1 MKRAVRV
8 FLEYY
13 RNGFAGIVSS
23 FLVLTAL
30 VLRKACMIR
39 DLEMRLDVFE
49 LGINMHKIPVGKYTA
64 LLGRDLK
71 GDSKMLA
78 ELRVLL

>member
-1 MKRAVRV
+1 MKRTVRV

-23 FLVLTAL
+23 FLILTAL

-39 DLEMRLDVFE
+39 DLEMRKDIFELDV
-49 LGINMHKIPVGKYTA
+49 NMHKISIGRYTS
-64 LLGRDLK
+64 LLGR
-71 GDSKMLA
+71 
-78 ELRVLL
+78 